1 MPVGRFGTPETTS
14 QDRQD
19 GPKFI
24 KNPSKPTDITELMK
38 IPTAPPKYVSN
49 VRRLPLPIPRIKHEG
64 FLSPIRSDK
73 SGAEKAQAMTKI
85 PAKLGLPNLSMNFP
99 LMSQEETAFLHP
111 LSPLSGSSI
120 TTGHPYNQQRVQNQ
134 GHFLPQ
140 FSFNTTN

>member
-1 MPVGRFGTPETTS
+1 
-14 QDRQD
+14 
-19 GPKFI
+19 
-24 KNPSKPTDITELMK
+24 MK

-73 SGAEKAQAMTKI
+73 SGAEKAQMMSKM

-120 TTGHPYNQQRVQNQ
+120 TTGLQYTHQKAQNA
-134 GHFLPQ
+134 GNFLPQ